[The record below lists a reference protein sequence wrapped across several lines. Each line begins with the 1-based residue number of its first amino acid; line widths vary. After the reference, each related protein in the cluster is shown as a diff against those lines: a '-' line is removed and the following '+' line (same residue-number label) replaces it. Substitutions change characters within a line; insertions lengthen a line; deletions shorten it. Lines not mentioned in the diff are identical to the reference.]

1 MASNGYD
8 ADQIRVLRG
17 LSPVRERPAMYIG
30 DTGSYGVHHILF
42 EVVDNSIDECLAGR
56 CDTIDVVV
64 HSDGSV
70 SGTDNGCGIPVDM
83 HPEEKR
89 PGVEVVLT
97 TLHAGSKFG
106 GGGYKV
112 SGGLHG
118 VGVSCTNALSEWLE
132 VRVRREGSEH
142 LQRYERGVPKTKLQV
157 VGKAK
162 GTGTTIRFKP
172 DPEIFEVTEFD
183 YDVIARRLK
192 ELAYLAGGAAIS
204 LSDERT
210 SKAETFLYRGGIA
223 EYVKVLNRNKGV
235 LHRTPVLIAAERD
248 DVGVEVAIQYND
260 GYAESVLSF
269 ANFINTREGGTH
281 VSGFRTALTRTVNQY
296 GRKLGVLKE
305 KDPNLSGDDV
315 REGLCAVVSVKLL
328 SPQFEG
334 QTKAKLGN
342 SEVEGIVNSVV
353 GERLSEWFEEHPT
366 EARRIIGQAQVAQ
379 RARDAA
385 RKASDLIKRKSALES
400 GSMPGKLWDC
410 SSRKREECEVFL
422 VEGDSAAGSAKSA
435 RDARFQAILPLGG
448 KPLTVEKARID
459 KVLGHEVLGTIISA
473 LGTGITAHS
482 NGNGNGKAEAQEELE
497 DELEGEADVEG
508 EPQAEP
514 TGDADEPDNG
524 SMDLSKLRYE
534 RVIIMA
540 DADSD
545 GLHIRTLLLT
555 FFFRYMQPLITQGHV
570 FIARPPLF
578 RVKHGKSI
586 DYAWSDE
593 ELKRLLD
600 STSSR
605 QRTVSRFK
613 GLGEMNAE
621 DLALT
626 TMDIATRRISKVTI
640 DDCVMADDLF
650 VTLLG
655 EKVEPRREF
664 ISTHAKEVRNLDF

>member
-8 ADQIRVLRG
+8 ADQIKVLRG

-56 CDTIDVVV
+56 CDTIDVVI

-142 LQRYERGVPKTKLQV
+142 VQRYERGVPKTKLEV

-162 GTGTTIRFKP
+162 GTGTMIRFKP

-183 YDVIARRLK
+183 YEVIARRLR
-192 ELAYLAGGAAIS
+192 ELAYLTGGATIS
-204 LSDERT
+204 LADERT
-210 SKAETFLYRGGIA
+210 GKRESFSYKGGIA
-223 EYVKVLNRNKGV
+223 EYVKTLNRNKGV

-248 DVGVEVAIQYND
+248 SIGIEVAIQYND
-260 GYAESVLSF
+260 GYAEQVLSF

-328 SPQFEG
+328 NPQFEG

-353 GERLSEWFEEHPT
+353 GEKLSEWFEEHPA
-366 EARRIIGQAQVAQ
+366 EAKRIISQAQVAQ

-459 KVLGHEVLGTIISA
+459 KVLSHEVLGTIISA

-482 NGNGNGKAEAQEELE
+482 NGNGKAEAQEELGE
-497 DELEGEADVEG
+497 ELQDEGDGEGEAQPGTAG
-508 EPQAEP
+508 E
-514 TGDADEPDNG
+514 ADGPDNG
-524 SMDLSKLRYE
+524 TMDLSKLRYE

-545 GLHIRTLLLT
+545 GLHIRTLLLN
-555 FFFRYMQPLITQGHV
+555 FFFRYMQPLITHGHV
-570 FIARPPLF
+570 YIARPPLF
-578 RVKHGKSI
+578 RVKHGREI
-586 DYAWSDE
+586 DYAWSEE
-593 ELKRLLD
+593 ELNRLLER
-600 STSSR
+600 TSPRGR
-605 QRTVSRFK
+605 QVSRFK
-613 GLGEMNAE
+613 GLGEMDAE

-626 TMDIATRRISKVTI
+626 TMDIATRRISRVTI

-664 ISTHAKEVRNLDF
+664 IATHAKEVRNLDF